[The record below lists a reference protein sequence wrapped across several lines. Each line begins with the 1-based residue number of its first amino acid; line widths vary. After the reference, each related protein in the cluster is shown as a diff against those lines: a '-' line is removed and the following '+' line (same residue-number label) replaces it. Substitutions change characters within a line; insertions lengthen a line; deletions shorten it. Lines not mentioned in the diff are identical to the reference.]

1 MLITWRRVRRRIV
14 RAEGPER
21 IAPAWWESFAPP
33 AARLPAASPDPDS
46 TRDYYL
52 VETATGARYWVFR
65 AGLYI
70 GETGEDETVEEDE
83 TDNAPDRAPRWFMH
97 GLLS

>member
-21 IAPAWWESFAPP
+21 IAPAWWEAFAPP
-33 AARLPAASPDPDS
+33 VAQSSAASSLPGS

-52 VETATGARYWVFR
+52 IETVTGARYWVFR
-65 AGLYI
+65 AGLYTE
-70 GETGEDETVEEDE
+70 ETGEEEAEDG
-83 TDNAPDRAPRWFMH
+83 AVQQSAPRWFMH

>member
-1 MLITWRRVRRRIV
+1 M
-14 RAEGPER
+14 
-21 IAPAWWESFAPP
+21 
-33 AARLPAASPDPDS
+33 PAASPDPGS

-70 GETGEDETVEEDE
+70 GEMEEDE
-83 TDNAPDRAPRWFMH
+83 TAEDGKAGNALDRAPRWFMH

>member
-1 MLITWRRVRRRIV
+1 MLITWRRVRRRIT

-21 IAPAWWESFAPP
+21 IAPAWWEVFAPP
-33 AARLPAASPDPDS
+33 VAQSSAAAPIPGT

-52 VETATGARYWVFR
+52 IETATGARYWVFR
-65 AGLYI
+65 AGLYAEETN
-70 GETGEDETVEEDE
+70 GEESE
-83 TDNAPDRAPRWFMH
+83 DNATQQSAPRWFMH